1 MIKQCSPA
9 GLHHSTINQPK
20 EKEMTTYTRKQAQV
34 VAGLAGI
41 KYRITKDGEVH
52 FYGTMPNSNTVG
64 WYLAGYAAAGE
75 V

>member
-1 MIKQCSPA
+1 M
-9 GLHHSTINQPK
+9 TI
-20 EKEMTTYTRKQAQV
+20 YTRKQAQV
-34 VAGLAGI
+34 VAGCAGI

-52 FYGTMPNSNTVG
+52 FYGVMPHSNTVG